1 MLMSR
6 PCKHAPLHEQVA
18 FLKWKQPIYDNFV
31 SPREFS
37 NLKRNKVGEVLDEST
52 KMFLQA
58 EYSLH
63 HRKEIKRISK

>member
-52 KMFLQA
+52 KMFL
-58 EYSLH
+58 
-63 HRKEIKRISK
+63 